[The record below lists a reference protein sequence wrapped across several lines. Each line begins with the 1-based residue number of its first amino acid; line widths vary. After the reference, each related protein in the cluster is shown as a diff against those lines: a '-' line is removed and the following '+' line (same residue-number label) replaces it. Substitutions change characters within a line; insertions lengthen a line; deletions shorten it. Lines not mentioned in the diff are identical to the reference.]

1 MFSCRLWL
9 VKEDRARRME
19 RAALLF
25 YRGCSKGEKET
36 KGGAAAA
43 FACSRPPP
51 PPPPPPPPAP
61 AANLAKR
68 RWLSQK
74 GEENDFFSP
83 FSQPVAACFSF
94 TLPLKQNVDAIVPFC
109 LEPQDENARKGL
121 ETADAGPLQFKQ
133 RERQTGNERE
143 REKIS
148 PLIEF
153 TPPSTFGISLSFSFN
168 THR

>member
-1 MFSCRLWL
+1 
-9 VKEDRARRME
+9 ME

-94 TLPLKQNVDAIVPFC
+94 TLPLKQNVDAIVVLNRRTRMRGKVSKPPMLAHC
-109 LEPQDENARKGL
+109 NSN
-121 ETADAGPLQFKQ
+121 
-133 RERQTGNERE
+133 RERDRRETRE
-143 REKIS
+143 REKKS
-148 PLIEF
+148 LRSSNSRRLQLSASRF
-153 TPPSTFGISLSFSFN
+153 LFHSTLTADAVDDIPELSL
-168 THR
+168 